1 MIKYRTD
8 YLGDFKQSE
17 NLTLDIILILFF
29 DIPEKFLLKIS
40 RKFQDVLKEISEI
53 YRLNGIPD

>member
-8 YLGDFKQSE
+8 YLGDFKHSE